1 MPLLAWSSKYSV
13 GVEEM
18 DRQHR
23 VLFNMLNDL
32 HSAMMSGKA
41 QSMTGDLLQKLVEYT
56 RKHFAAEEAML
67 AAAGYS
73 GLALHRIKHRD
84 LMKQVD
90 EYAERYKRGEIAVNV
105 QLMNFLRD
113 WLTTHIQKT
122 DCEYGPSM
130 NKNLSA
136 KKQSVA

>member
-1 MPLLAWSSKYSV
+1 MALLVWSNAYSV

-32 HSAMMSGKA
+32 HAAMLQGKA
-41 QSMTGDLLQKLVEYT
+41 QELTGTLLKKLVDYT
-56 RKHFAAEEAML
+56 RQHFTAEDTML

-73 GLALHRIKHRD
+73 GLAPHRMKHKD

-90 EYAERYKRGEIAVNV
+90 GYVERYRSGEIAVNV
-105 QLMNFLRD
+105 QLMSFLRD
-113 WLTTHIQKT
+113 WLTKHIQQTDKDYGVCVKT
-122 DCEYGPSM
+122 YLGSR
-130 NKNLSA
+130 KLGA
-136 KKQSVA
+136 A